1 VTHNEERKAIIFVL
15 RSALSVYN
23 HHCMSPAVTSL
34 LIRLALGLLLSS
46 LIGIAARRRGSLSA
60 SGVWGAILTGT
71 LVFGFGGWG
80 AGLLLIA
87 FFVSSSLLSHF
98 KERDARKQRAAETFD
113 KGGQRDLWQALAN
126 GGAATL
132 LAVLGGLAMLSGDAA
147 LAGVLFT
154 GMAGALAAANAD
166 TWATELGVLST
177 SPPRLITH
185 LGKTVAPGT
194 SGGITGA
201 GTLAALAG
209 ATFIS
214 VLHLIFMGLGLNVS
228 AAQAGAVVLIAVI
241 AGGVAGSLFDSFLGA
256 TVQAMYYSE
265 KRQKETEKPV
275 EKDGSLNR
283 PIRGWRWLSND
294 WVNFIA
300 TLFGAGVAMA
310 LSLLANSQ

>member
-1 VTHNEERKAIIFVL
+1 LKGLLVL
-15 RSALSVYN
+15 RSPAPSFSVYN
-23 HHCMSPAVTSL
+23 HRRMSPAASSL
-34 LIRLALGLLLSS
+34 LIRLALGLLLSA
-46 LIGIAARRRGSLSA
+46 LIGLVARRRGSLSR
-60 SGVWGAILTGT
+60 SGVWGAVLTGT
-71 LVFGFGGWG
+71 LIFGFGGWG

-87 FFVSSSLLSHF
+87 FFLSSSLLSHF
-98 KERDARKQRAAETFD
+98 KERDARKQRAAEAFD

-132 LAVLGGLAMLSGDAA
+132 LAVLGGVAVLSGDEA
-147 LAGVLFT
+147 LAGVLFA

-209 ATFIS
+209 ATFIAS
-214 VLHLIFMGLGLNVS
+214 FHLLFIALGLNS
-228 AAQAGAVVLIAVI
+228 ASVASAGLFAAVI
-241 AGGVAGSLFDSFLGA
+241 IGGVAGSLFDSLLGG
-256 TVQAMYYSE
+256 TVQAMYYSHA
-265 KRQKETEKPV
+265 RQKETEKPV
-275 EKDGSLNR
+275 ETNGTPNQ

-300 TLFGAGVAMA
+300 TLLGATAAMA
-310 LSLLANSQ
+310 ISLLANSQ

>member
-1 VTHNEERKAIIFVL
+1 
-15 RSALSVYN
+15 
-23 HHCMSPAVTSL
+23 MSPVATSL
-34 LIRLALGLLLSS
+34 LIRLAFGLLLSS
-46 LIGIAARRRGSLSA
+46 LIGIFARRRGSLSH

-71 LVFGFGGWG
+71 LIFGFGGWG

-98 KERDARKQRAAETFD
+98 KERDMRKQRAAETFD
-113 KGGQRDLWQALAN
+113 KGGQRDIGQALAN

-132 LAVLGGLAMLSGDAA
+132 LAVLGGLAILSGIEA
-147 LAGVLFT
+147 LAGVLFI
-154 GMAGALAAANAD
+154 GMAAALAAANAD
-166 TWATELGVLST
+166 TWATELGVLSK

-201 GTLAALAG
+201 GTAAALAG

-214 VLHLIFMGLGLNVS
+214 VLNVIFVALGLNVYAS
-228 AAQAGAVVLIAVI
+228 QAIVLSLIAVV

-275 EKDGSLNR
+275 ERDGTPNR
-283 PIRGWRWLSND
+283 PIRGWHWLSND

-300 TLFGAGVAMA
+300 TCAGAAVAMIIF
-310 LSLLANSQ
+310 LIV

>member
-1 VTHNEERKAIIFVL
+1 
-15 RSALSVYN
+15 
-23 HHCMSPAVTSL
+23 MSPAASSL
-34 LIRLALGLLLSS
+34 LIRLALGLLLSA
-46 LIGIAARRRGSLSA
+46 LIGIVARRRGSLSQ
-60 SGVWGAILTGT
+60 SGVWGAILTGS
-71 LVFGFGGWG
+71 LIFGFGGWG

-132 LAVLGGLAMLSGDAA
+132 LAVLGGLAVLSGDEA
-147 LAGVLFT
+147 LAGALFA

-177 SPPRLITH
+177 SPPRLITR
-185 LGKTVAPGT
+185 LNKTVAPGT
-194 SGGITGA
+194 SGGISGA

-214 VLHLIFMGLGLNVS
+214 VLHLIFNALGLN
-228 AAQAGAVVLIAVI
+228 AGPAQASASLLIAVI
-241 AGGVAGSLFDSFLGA
+241 IGGVAGSLFDSFLGA

-265 KRQKETEKPV
+265 KRQKETEKPF
-275 EKDGSLNR
+275 ERDGSTNR

-300 TLFGAGVAMA
+300 TLFGASIAIT
-310 LSLLANSQ
+310 LYLLAFSQ